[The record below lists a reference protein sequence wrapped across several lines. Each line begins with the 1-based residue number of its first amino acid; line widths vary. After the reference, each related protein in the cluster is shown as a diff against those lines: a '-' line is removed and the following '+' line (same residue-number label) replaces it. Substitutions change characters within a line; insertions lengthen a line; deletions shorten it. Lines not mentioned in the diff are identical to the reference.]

1 MLKIENLHAT
11 VAGKPILNGV
21 SLRVPAGEVHA
32 IMGPN
37 GSGKSTLAYVLA
49 GRPGYQVT
57 DGTVTFA
64 TSVRPELSLPDVPR
78 TSVRPELVEGL
89 PLSSGAKKGS
99 ASTSS
104 ARTVDLLSMDPHE
117 RAAAGL
123 FLGFQYPVEIPG
135 VSYLQFLR
143 ESLNAQRRARGEA
156 ELSGAEFIRL
166 ARAQAEALG
175 MDVEMLKRAV
185 NVGFSGGEKKRAEM
199 VQMGIIDPKFAIL
212 DETDSGLDID
222 ALRIVGEGINRIMRA
237 PGKGVLLIT
246 HYERLLEYVRP
257 DAVHVLQGG
266 RITRSGDID
275 LARDLE
281 RQGYSEAAA

>member
-1 MLKIENLHAT
+1 MLRIENLHAT
-11 VAGKPILNGV
+11 IADKPILNGL
-21 SLRVPAGEVHA
+21 SLHVPAGEVHA

-49 GRPGYQVT
+49 GRPGYEVT
-57 DGTVTFA
+57 KGSVTF
-64 TSVRPELSLPDVPR
+64 TTTRHPR
-78 TSVRPELVEGL
+78 E
-89 PLSSGAKKGS
+89 SGDPAQEEKLGS
-99 ASTSS
+99 
-104 ARTVDLLSMDPHE
+104 RFRENDEIDLLTMEPHE

-143 ESLNAQRRARGEA
+143 ESLNSQRRARGGA
-156 ELSGAEFIRL
+156 ELSGAEFIKL
-166 ARAQAEALG
+166 AKAQAALLG
-175 MDVEMLKRAV
+175 MDSEMLKRPV

-199 VQMGIIDPKFAIL
+199 VQMGIIAPKFAVL

-237 PGKGVLLIT
+237 PDKGVLLIT

-257 DAVHVLQGG
+257 DRVHVLQGG
-266 RITRSGDID
+266 RITRSGDIE

-281 RQGYSEAAA
+281 REGYAEAAA